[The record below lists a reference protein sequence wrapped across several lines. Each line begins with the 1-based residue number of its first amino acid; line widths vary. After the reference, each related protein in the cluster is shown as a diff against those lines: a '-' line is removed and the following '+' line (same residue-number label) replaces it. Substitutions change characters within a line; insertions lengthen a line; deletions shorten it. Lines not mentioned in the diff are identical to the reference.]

1 MKKSA
6 EPRKLLKIP
15 DSIFF
20 LPNKYP
26 ERFIFK
32 KYFIFVYLIMCM
44 VGRRNLCSVRK
55 GQQRA
60 QSPRGLEVQAV
71 VSPWT

>member
-26 ERFIFK
+26 EHFIFK
-32 KYFIFVYLIMCM
+32 NILSLFI
-44 VGRRNLCSVRK
+44 
-55 GQQRA
+55 
-60 QSPRGLEVQAV
+60 
-71 VSPWT
+71 